1 MEVTSSGILT
11 QDNLTHFLIS
21 SVKIYFSIF
30 LRCHIYLFAQ
40 HIKMCDSKS
49 RTYFDT
55 VISTAIAAKPATTE
69 HYVSLWE
76 VTKHPTLQSVAQFV
90 VIIQHVEAFFK
101 VN

>member
-1 MEVTSSGILT
+1 M
-11 QDNLTHFLIS
+11 
-21 SVKIYFSIF
+21 
-30 LRCHIYLFAQ
+30 FAQ

-49 RTYFDT
+49 RTYYFDT

-90 VIIQHVEAFFK
+90 VIIQHVEAIFK
-101 VN
+101 GN